1 VHFLSHTF
9 KTKNYHL
16 IFTSKFIFLLY
27 IFIILIIMMCYNIN
41 QTDHLPH
48 PCMTKLYPGYAVAYN
63 HLVVKVKITDYR
75 ENKENVG
82 IAG

>member
-1 VHFLSHTF
+1 
-9 KTKNYHL
+9 
-16 IFTSKFIFLLY
+16 
-27 IFIILIIMMCYNIN
+27 MCYNIN

-48 PCMTKLYPGYAVAYN
+48 TCMTKLYPGYAVAYN